1 MSDFANNDSFLEEV
15 TNIESQAYEQGK
27 IVGIAAGWAG
37 DMLDLGCKGG
47 FNKTYPMGLEIGFM
61 EASERYTAQGA
72 LCDIAIAIAAA
83 ATNMDTQIIQAVPE
97 GVNAQAGS
105 PSDGD
110 SGEGPSRE
118 GLQERKQRRKEQL
131 LRKISMLPLYNSS
144 TVDYEAELLELRTLY
159 RLNGSKIGKF
169 LPSTAGST
177 TGSAGSAW

>member
-1 MSDFANNDSFLEEV
+1 MSEFANNDSFLEEV
-15 TNIESQAYEQGK
+15 TNIESRAYEQGRA
-27 IVGIAAGWAG
+27 VGITAGWAG

-72 LCDIAIAIAAA
+72 LCDITIAAA
-83 ATNMDTQIIQAVPE
+83 AVEADPHIVRADPE
-97 GVNAQAGS
+97 SVNAHTGD

-110 SGEGPSRE
+110 SGGGPSNE

-131 LRKISMLPLYNSS
+131 LRKIRMLPLYNSS

-169 LPSTAGST
+169 LPATAGTTAGST
-177 TGSAGSAW
+177 GSNW

>member
-1 MSDFANNDSFLEEV
+1 MSDVANNDSFLEEV

-37 DMLDLGCKGG
+37 EMLDLGCKGG

-72 LCDIAIAIAAA
+72 LCDIAVAAA
-83 ATNMDTQIIQAVPE
+83 PTDVDTQIIQAVPD
-97 GVNAQAGS
+97 GVNAHAGS

-110 SGEGPSRE
+110 SGGGPSHE

-131 LRKISMLPLYNSS
+131 LHKISMLPLYNSS

-177 TGSAGSAW
+177 TGSVGSTW